1 MKIDNEDKYEI
12 VLNFDEQDFY
22 AKRYGEYWLDL
33 MGNNLILAMYYRIE
47 YLTELLDNVINENDL
62 QNSIRDEVITITIAP
77 PKIEDIICIDDK
89 NIRLSKAMM
98 IGEVNNE

>member
-33 MGNNLILAMYYRIE
+33 MGNNLILAY
-47 YLTELLDNVINENDL
+47 V
-62 QNSIRDEVITITIAP
+62 S
-77 PKIEDIICIDDK
+77 
-89 NIRLSKAMM
+89 
-98 IGEVNNE
+98 

>member
-1 MKIDNEDKYEI
+1 MAQEEFTKHKLIKNVRKSDNKY
-12 VLNFDEQDFY
+12 FSFY
-22 AKRYGEYWLDL
+22 DTCFEYKMFESVEAK
-33 MGNNLILAMYYRIE
+33 
-47 YLTELLDNVINENDL
+47 DNAGLFFVINENDL
-62 QNSIRDEVITITIAP
+62 QNSNKDEVITITIAP